1 MFDRKINNAELML
14 KIRKLREL
22 TNQNHDFKKRACF
35 EYGNARIILN
45 L

>member
-1 MFDRKINNAELML
+1 MFDRKINNDEL
-14 KIRKLREL
+14 IRKLREL
-22 TNQNHDFKKRACF
+22 INQNHDFKKRACF